1 MKQIIKTLQKGMAN
15 LVFPNVCLVCGNHL
29 SGEEKFLCGLCTNER
44 FENGAP
50 PEFEILPE
58 AVSFRFALWNFDK
71 GGYLQDLLHQ
81 LKYNRMSSVGEDLG
95 AALGNELKVK
105 AVYQEIENESEILI
119 LPVPLH
125 PQKKRKRGYNQAFH
139 IALGMKRVLDYK
151 IVEERDVV
159 RVVNTKTQTGFSLE
173 KRRENINGAFKITNQ
188 STLENKH
195 IIIVDDVFTTGA
207 TTFEL
212 ASVLKSAGVAGVSIA
227 TVAQA

>member
-1 MKQIIKTLQKGMAN
+1 
-15 LVFPNVCLVCGNHL
+15 
-29 SGEEKFLCGLCTNER
+29 
-44 FENGAP
+44 
-50 PEFEILPE
+50 
-58 AVSFRFALWNFDK
+58 
-71 GGYLQDLLHQ
+71 
-81 LKYNRMSSVGEDLG
+81 
-95 AALGNELKVK
+95 
-105 AVYQEIENESEILI
+105 
-119 LPVPLH
+119 
-125 PQKKRKRGYNQAFH
+125 
-139 IALGMKRVLDYK
+139 MKRVLDYK